1 MSGDHCGAALVNAT
15 AGDYN
20 ELVLN
25 IGMGRGAIEMSECV
39 FDGKVVLITGASSGI
54 GRALANCF
62 GRAGGRLL
70 LVARREERLRA
81 AAAELEAS
89 GAAEPVEVIVAD
101 LTESGACERVASE
114 AAERAGQIDV
124 LVNNAGVGTYGP
136 FVGQDAGGL
145 EAMMRLNMVSLTRLS
160 RLLVPAMVERRRGW
174 VLNVASMAA
183 CQPMPYMTVY
193 AATKAFVLQLSWSLR
208 EEVRRK
214 GVVVTC
220 LCPGL
225 TRTEFFD
232 RGEYGSLRAQIDRA
246 SIDPALVA
254 EAAYDALIRKKPV
267 CIPGRTKELSIF
279 VQRFL
284 PTTWVARMTGRM
296 LRPRP

>member
-1 MSGDHCGAALVNAT
+1 MW
-15 AGDYN
+15 
-20 ELVLN
+20 
-25 IGMGRGAIEMSECV
+25 RGAIEMSGRV

-54 GRALANCF
+54 GRALADCF
-62 GRAGGRLL
+62 GRAGGRLV

-89 GAAEPVEVIVAD
+89 GAVGPVEVIVAD
-101 LTESGACERVASE
+101 LTETGACERVASE
-114 AAERAGQIDV
+114 AAKRAGQVDV
-124 LVNNAGVGTYGP
+124 LVNNAGVGAYGP
-136 FVGQDAGGL
+136 FAGQDADEMDG
-145 EAMMRLNMVSLTRLS
+145 MMRLNMASLTRLS
-160 RLLVPAMVERRRGW
+160 RLLVPAMVDRRCGW

-183 CQPMPYMTVY
+183 YQPMPYMTVY
-193 AATKAFVLQLSWSLR
+193 AATKAFVLQFSWSLR
-208 EEVRRK
+208 EEVRRR

-232 RGEYGSLRAQIDRA
+232 SGEYGSLRANIDRA
-246 SIDPALVA
+246 SVDPARVA
-254 EAAYDALIRKKPV
+254 EAAYRALVRGRPV
-267 CIPGRTKELSIF
+267 CIPGRANGLSIS

-284 PTTWVARMTGRM
+284 PTTWVGRMTGKM